1 MWPPAHRCGD
11 HVTGRG
17 FGQHGANSNAVG
29 LDRFWRNVRTHTL
42 HDPVA
47 YKRREVGE
55 HFLNGTHPPFT
66 LYT

>member
-1 MWPPAHRCGD
+1 LGPPKIDCTREPAQRPH
-11 HVTGRG
+11 
-17 FGQHGANSNAVG
+17 
-29 LDRFWRNVRTHTL
+29 HTL

-47 YKRREVGE
+47 SKRREVGE